1 MTAGKTVGTDAPARP
16 FQWGSVTAQLL
27 ASQSWSDSS
36 AYNFLRPAAEM
47 AWVSDQH
54 RVSLQLT
61 PHGGAQIQVA
71 GSRSLEFT
79 PLAPLSFTPA
89 GVAVRTVMGEG
100 TALAVMQSPQ
110 IYDEV
115 AAEMTHVGRIDFEPL
130 WSIDDPVLERLAR
143 LMQREIAGTFGDD
156 LLMPVLSRAIAVQI
170 ARYFA
175 GPSAKLAETGKL
187 AVSRVSRVL
196 DYIDAHLGDRLSLEA
211 IADIACLS
219 PFHFTRCFKYTV
231 GSSLHQ
237 YVIRR
242 RIQRAKE
249 LIALSRLSLA
259 EIAISVGFDSQAALT
274 SRFTRE
280 IGIAP
285 GAYRRECLGERAGQV
300 TDERG

>member
-1 MTAGKTVGTDAPARP
+1 MTARAVNNAAAARP
-16 FQWGSVTAQLL
+16 FQWGSMANAQLF
-27 ASQSWSDSS
+27 ASRSWSDGS
-36 AYNFLRPAAEM
+36 AYNVHRPAAEI

-61 PHGGAQIQVA
+61 RHRGAQVQVA

-100 TALAVMQSPQ
+100 TAIAVMQSPQ

-115 AAEMTHVGRIDFEPL
+115 AAEMTHIGRIDFEPR

-143 LMQREIAGTFGDD
+143 LVLREITGAFGDD
-156 LLMPVLSRAIAVQI
+156 LLLPVLSRAVAVTVT
-170 ARYFA
+170 RTFA
-175 GPSAKLAETGKL
+175 GPGAKLAEAGKL
-187 AVSRVSRVL
+187 AACRIGRVL
-196 DYIDAHLGDRLSLEA
+196 DYIDAHLGDRLSLDE

-219 PFHFTRCFKYTV
+219 PFHFARCFKYTT
-231 GSSLHQ
+231 GRGLHQ
-237 YVIRR
+237 FVIRR

-249 LIALSRLSLA
+249 LIARSAMPLA
-259 EIAISVGFDSQAALT
+259 EIAVSVGFDSQAALT

-280 IGIAP
+280 VGISP
-285 GAYRRECLGERAGQV
+285 GAYRRELLGLGAR
-300 TDERG
+300 